1 MFVSDG
7 LSLWPLNK
15 KIPSDKS
22 KEINEIRLIY
32 LRQAGAGVSTFFQYF
47 ERVAKVSQG
56 HTLHLSG

>member
-1 MFVSDG
+1 MAI
-7 LSLWPLNK
+7 NK

-22 KEINEIRLIY
+22 KEINDVRLIY

>member
-1 MFVSDG
+1 MF
-7 LSLWPLNK
+7 LLNK

-22 KEINEIRLIY
+22 KEIKDVRLIY
-32 LRQAGAGVSTFFQYF
+32 PRQAGAGISTFFQYF